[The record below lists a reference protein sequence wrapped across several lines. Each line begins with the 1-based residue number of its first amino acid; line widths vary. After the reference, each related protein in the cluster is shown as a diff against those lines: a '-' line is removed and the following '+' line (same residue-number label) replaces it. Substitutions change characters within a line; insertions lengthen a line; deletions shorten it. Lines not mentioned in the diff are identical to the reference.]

1 MMRLY
6 AAVAVFTFV
15 GGFAVCSSSQMFRVV
30 PAIGG
35 STSGR
40 ATSYLDN
47 LKSYNPLTLLNP
59 GRLREIATS
68 NAGVPR
74 MEAVRSRFNVD
85 ALSFS
90 RARAGTVGAGMSRPF
105 SMPPAPQ
112 VRFQR

>member
-6 AAVAVFTFV
+6 ATVAVFTFAS
-15 GGFAVCSSSQMFRVV
+15 GFAAYSASQMFRAV

-35 STSGR
+35 STSGK

-68 NAGVPR
+68 NAGVPK
-74 MEAVRSRFNVD
+74 MEAVRSRFD
-85 ALSFS
+85 GMGTLSFP
-90 RARAGTVGAGMSRPF
+90 RGPRQF
-105 SMPPAPQ
+105 STPPISPPPQ
-112 VRFQR
+112 IRFQR

>member
-68 NAGVPR
+68 NAGVPK
-74 MEAVRSRFNVD
+74 MEAFRSRFDGVGT
-85 ALSFS
+85 LSFP
-90 RARAGTVGAGMSRPF
+90 RPRQF
-105 SMPPAPQ
+105 STPPISPPPQ
-112 VRFQR
+112 IRFQR